1 MLHGVIQDDAIVVV
15 DDLGLVP
22 ELDRPRP
29 SAVGRNATAVVSLPV
44 VALSPRAGQAGYL
57 WQSITR
63 GLRVTPICCYHPPCG
78 GGVQKMLSR
87 KLGRVCPA
95 PSRKDAAR
103 GAHNVGA
110 NAV

>member
-1 MLHGVIQDDAIVVV
+1 M
-15 DDLGLVP
+15 
-22 ELDRPRP
+22 
-29 SAVGRNATAVVSLPV
+29 GRNATAVVSLPV
-44 VALSPRAGQAGYL
+44 VALSPRAGP
-57 WQSITR
+57 R

-95 PSRKDAAR
+95 PSPKDAAR